1 MNSFVKKKLLCT
13 LSVSMVLIFGQATLA
28 ENYRVSSGLLRTA
41 SDILG
46 TPMIATQRMFRE
58 DAIRVLQ
65 QGNTRFVRFTIQHGD
80 IGGAP
85 TDNDPEHS
93 RLFNRPWSERVELRT
108 RDTMRRNSLYEI
120 RFRARIVEG
129 YTGPNGTF
137 FQLHT
142 GTKPALMFFFRSFS
156 QTEWTAAL
164 MQGCSQSCT
173 RNDDPE
179 LENYQRRATHGQ
191 SMRRWID
198 YRIVLDTGA
207 SPTMSVWIDGNPL
220 IQEEAFVIP
229 LGREVYSRI
238 GSYRSGDLDGQPTS
252 VIDYSMLEVTR
263 LGPAPD

>member
-1 MNSFVKKKLLCT
+1 MKKKPLWAF
-13 LSVSMVLIFGQATLA
+13 SIVLVLMQGQVAWA
-28 ENYRVSSGLLRTA
+28 ENFRVSNGLLRAA

-46 TPMIATQRMFRE
+46 TPVTATQRMFRE
-58 DAIRVLQ
+58 NAIRVLQ
-65 QGNTRFVRFTIQHGD
+65 QGGTRFVRFTIQHGD

-179 LENYQRRATHGQ
+179 MESYQRRATHRE
-191 SMRRWID
+191 SMRRWIE
-198 YRIVLDTGA
+198 YRIVLDTG
-207 SPTMSVWIDGNPL
+207 STPEMSVWIDGRPL
-220 IQEEAFVIP
+220 IQDEAFVIP
-229 LGREVYSRI
+229 LGQEVYSRI
-238 GSYRSGDLDGQPTS
+238 GSYRSGNLGGQPTS

-263 LGPAPD
+263 LGSAPD